1 MTEEQP
7 RFQYFEFPA
16 KIDQQTV
23 KGETVT
29 IKLVANLK
37 RVDVNKLA
45 AMATTGNVKCIFESN
60 QTELIKDD
68 KDNPDQID
76 MFDTDAE
83 MTDEEKVQRA
93 KEAITDEND

>member
-60 QTELIKDD
+60 QTELIKDEQAED
-68 KDNPDQID
+68 DPNQLD
-76 MFDTDAE
+76 MFAD
-83 MTDEEKVQRA
+83 MTDEEKVDRA
-93 KEAITDEND
+93 KEAIGGD